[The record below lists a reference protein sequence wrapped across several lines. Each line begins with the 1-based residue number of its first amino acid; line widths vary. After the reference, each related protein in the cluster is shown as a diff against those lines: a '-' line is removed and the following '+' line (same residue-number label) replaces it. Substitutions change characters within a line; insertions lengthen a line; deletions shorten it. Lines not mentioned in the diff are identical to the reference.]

1 MTTSL
6 VLTVIGR
13 DRPGLVSALSDQ
25 AAAFGANWL
34 ESRMAHLAGHFAGI
48 VLVEVADAR
57 VEPLLA
63 ALRGLDAMGLRVEAT
78 RTEASPAAPGR
89 LIALQLVG
97 QDKPGIVRDVSR
109 ALAGQ
114 GVSIESFESEVVSG
128 AMSGEAM
135 FRARAQ
141 LRVPAAVPV
150 DALRRA
156 MEALANE
163 LMVDLELGELA
174 AVAQ

>member
-13 DRPGLVSALSDQ
+13 DRPGLVSALSEQ
-25 AAAFGANWL
+25 AATFGANWL

-48 VLVEVADAR
+48 VRLEVADAK
-57 VEPLLA
+57 VDPLLA
-63 ALRGLDAMGLRVEAT
+63 ALRGLDTVGLRVEAT
-78 RTEASPAAPGR
+78 RTEKVPDAGGR
-89 LIALQLVG
+89 LLALELVG

-114 GVSIESFESEVVSG
+114 GISIEAFDSEVESG
-128 AMSGEAM
+128 AMSGEAL
-135 FRARAQ
+135 FRARAR
-141 LRVPAAVPV
+141 LRVPATVSV
-150 DALRRA
+150 DALRRS

-163 LMVDLELGELA
+163 LMVDLELADPPTG
-174 AVAQ
+174 

>member
-13 DRPGLVSALSDQ
+13 DRPGLVSALSDR
-25 AAAFGANWL
+25 AAALGANWL

-48 VLVEVADAR
+48 VHLEVADER

-63 ALRGLDAMGLRVEAT
+63 ALRALEAIGLHVEAT
-78 RTEASPAAPGR
+78 LTEPAAGAGGR
-89 LIALQLVG
+89 ALALDLVG
-97 QDKPGIVRDVSR
+97 QDKPGIVREVSR
-109 ALAGQ
+109 TLAGL
-114 GVSIESFESEVVSG
+114 GVSIESFESEVASG
-128 AMSGEAM
+128 AMSGEAL
-135 FRARAQ
+135 FRARAR
-141 LRVPAAVPV
+141 LRVPESVSV

-163 LMVDLELGELA
+163 LMVDLELADPPA
-174 AVAQ
+174 A

>member
-1 MTTSL
+1 MATSL

-48 VLVEVADAR
+48 VHLEVADER
-57 VEPLLA
+57 VEPLIA
-63 ALRGLDAMGLRVEAT
+63 ALRALDAVGLRVDAT
-78 RTEASPAAPGR
+78 RTAAPSGTGGR
-89 LIALQLVG
+89 TLALELVG

-109 ALAGQ
+109 ALAGH

-135 FRARAQ
+135 FRARARV
-141 LRVPAAVPV
+141 RVPAAVSV
-150 DALRRA
+150 DSLRQT

-163 LMVDLELGELA
+163 LMVDLELADPPATG
-174 AVAQ
+174 

>member
-13 DRPGLVSALSDQ
+13 DRPGLVSALSDC
-25 AAAFGANWL
+25 AAALGANWL

-48 VLVEVADAR
+48 VHLEVADER
-57 VEPLLA
+57 VDPLLA
-63 ALRGLDAMGLRVEAT
+63 ALRALDAIGLHVEAT
-78 RTEASPAAPGR
+78 RTEPAAGAGGR
-89 LIALQLVG
+89 VLALDLVG

-109 ALAGQ
+109 TLAGL
-114 GVSIESFESEVVSG
+114 GVSIESFESAVASG
-128 AMSGEAM
+128 AMSGEAL
-135 FRARAQ
+135 FRAHAR
-141 LRVPAAVPV
+141 LRVPESVSI

-163 LMVDLELGELA
+163 LMVDLELADPPA
-174 AVAQ
+174 A

>member
-13 DRPGLVSALSDQ
+13 DRPGLVSALSDK
-25 AAAFGANWL
+25 AAALGANWL

-48 VLVEVADAR
+48 VHLEVADDR
-57 VEPLLA
+57 VDRLLA
-63 ALRGLDAMGLRVEAT
+63 DLRTLDAIGLHVEAT
-78 RTEASPAAPGR
+78 RTEPSAGAGGR
-89 LIALQLVG
+89 VLALDLVG

-109 ALAGQ
+109 TLAGL
-114 GVSIESFESEVVSG
+114 GVSIESFESEVASG
-128 AMSGEAM
+128 AMSGEAL
-135 FRARAQ
+135 FRAHAR
-141 LRVPAAVPV
+141 LRVPESVSG

-163 LMVDLELGELA
+163 LMVDLELADPPA
-174 AVAQ
+174 A